1 MSCLRVYTGTEDGVI
16 AFHRP
21 GRLKFDHVDH
31 FSIKIHIRAGWENS
45 VSIAII
51 ITAVAI
57 NQEFFFFFFLFVVIL
72 SFLSTTTHPNPPPS
86 PHTISEEFWFRK
98 NLHREAQNDC
108 MPREYLSDASI
119 SQWPSLTIRSQNH
132 FELISIPL
140 HISPFPLPFS
150 FHFIFV
156 FFFIFFSQSK
166 KLAMCSLKLKKKTK
180 KQTKPNQIKSNRK

>member
-98 NLHREAQNDC
+98 NLDREAQNDC

-150 FHFIFV
+150 FHFIFC
-156 FFFIFFSQSK
+156 FSIFSSLSQRNSQ
-166 KLAMCSLKLKKKTK
+166 CVHWNWKKTK
-180 KQTKPNQIKSNRK
+180 KQTKSNQIKSNRK